1 MTTVSFICVMC
12 GKIVKWYLFPRDLE
26 HWNQLR
32 HRDSVA
38 GQHWLLQKKSLKIV
52 HLLLRFKEDNLAS
65 CARAFQLRLRYLE
78 NYSNYNELL

>member
-1 MTTVSFICVMC
+1 MC

-32 HRDSVA
+32 HMDSVA
-38 GQHWLLQKKSLKIV
+38 GQHWLLQKKTIKIV
-52 HLLLRFKEDNLAS
+52 HLLLRFKDNLAS
-65 CARAFQLRLRYLE
+65 CARAFQLRLRCLE